1 MKLTF
6 AVLAAFICYNSNAFA
21 ALGKE
26 GGGGKEIE
34 LEFAEIAYLFTD
46 ALTRQPKEFSDFA
59 DLDVNAFLYAQA
71 NTEVYA
77 VDTLCT
83 TIQDSATGNKGLRCL
98 DAEYLPE
105 TNQIRFSIESWKGKT
120 CIRKMGIV
128 VHELGRAAG
137 IENGNYKYSARVSR
151 NPMLRTACL
160 QYDNDMKSRIKE

>member
-6 AVLAAFICYNSNAFA
+6 AVVAALIMADTNALAAF
-21 ALGKE
+21 GKE

-46 ALTRQPKEFSDFA
+46 TLARSPKEFLDFA

-77 VDTLCT
+77 VDTLCK
-83 TIQDSATGNKGLRCL
+83 TIKDSATGNTGLRCL

-105 TNQIRFSIESWKGKT
+105 TNQIRFSIESWRNKN
-120 CIRKMGIV
+120 CIRKLGIV

-137 IENGNYKYSARVSR
+137 VENGNYKYSARVSR
-151 NPMLRTACL
+151 NPILRDACL
-160 QYDNDMKSRIKE
+160 KYDSDIKLRIKE